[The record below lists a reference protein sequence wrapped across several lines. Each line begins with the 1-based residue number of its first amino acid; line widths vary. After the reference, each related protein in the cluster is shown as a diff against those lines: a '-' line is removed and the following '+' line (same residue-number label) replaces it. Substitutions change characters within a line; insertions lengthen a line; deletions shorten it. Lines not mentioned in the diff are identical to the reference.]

1 MKTQNTG
8 IHVFTGPTLS
18 HNEGLSL
25 RPDAHFHAP
34 IQCGDLMRLMSQDP
48 NTIVIIDGIYENKPS
63 IWHKEILTAINQGV
77 TVVGCSSMG
86 ALRATELSQHGMIG
100 HGKIYQHYQ
109 DGTLTDDDE
118 VAVAHYDHS
127 LDYSARNEA
136 LINIRYTLKHAID
149 SHLLTKQQAHRLINI
164 LKQTFYWKRTIQ
176 HALNHCDLPAITKD
190 QLLQWWPSHWIDQKK
205 QDAKDTLI
213 HLSTWHTKTS
223 TISRSTTPTI
233 QSLNLFK
240 QHAINHNPTSLT
252 GILEKHI
259 TYCLMT
265 IKHVPPDHTPHPL
278 FKHYIKWL
286 NNPHDMPDLAI
297 LEDLITHKEHD
308 IKTTNAI
315 LALYHYPQRLQIDNN
330 NINIYVT
337 QCLRQQLWRVIS
349 NSYPIARWNLNTTY
363 LEQYITQYR
372 QLKQLQTATDL
383 QHCLRTLNLSL
394 ADWKEIMEQLARY
407 KYLITDSRLCYF
419 ELTKDHFKT
428 SWTDITHSMTQSC
441 IDTIKEKSFNL

>member
-1 MKTQNTG
+1 MKTQHTG
-8 IHVFTGPTLS
+8 IHVFSGPTLS

-34 IQCGDLMRLMSQDP
+34 IQCGDLMRLMSQAP
-48 NTIVIIDGIYENKPS
+48 NIIVIIDGIYENKPS
-63 IWHKEILTAINQGV
+63 IWHKEILTAIHQGV
-77 TVVGCSSMG
+77 TVIGCSSMG

-100 HGKIYQHYQ
+100 HGKIYQQYQ

-127 LDYSARNEA
+127 LDYAARNEA
-136 LINIRYTLKHAID
+136 LINIRFTLQKAID
-149 SHLLTKQQAHRLINI
+149 SRLLTNHQAHTLITI

-176 HALNHCDLPAITKD
+176 HALIHSDLPTTTKD

-213 HLSTWHTKTS
+213 HLSTVHTQASIRSPQT
-223 TISRSTTPTI
+223 TITI

-240 QHAINHNPTSLT
+240 QHAINHNTASLT

-265 IKHVPPDHTPHPL
+265 IKHVTPDLTPHPL
-278 FKHYIKWL
+278 FKHYLNWL
-286 NNPHDMPDLAI
+286 NNPHDMPDRAI
-297 LEDLITHKEHD
+297 LEDLIAHKEHD

-315 LALYHYPQRLQIDNN
+315 LSLYHYPQELQIDNDN
-330 NINIYVT
+330 EHIYVT
-337 QCLRQQLWRVIS
+337 QCLRQQLWRVIL
-349 NSYPIARWNLNTTY
+349 NSYALARWKLNPAY

-383 QHCLRTLNLSL
+383 QHCLRTINLTMP
-394 ADWKEIMEQLARY
+394 DWEDIMMQLARY

-419 ELTKDHFKT
+419 ELTKDHFK
-428 SWTDITHSMTQSC
+428 SNWSDITHSIIQSC
-441 IDTIKEKSFNL
+441 IDSIK